1 MDKEGNVKAGHR
13 EKLKAHRHKWENWQI
28 SKKKKPSKYI
38 PFFHHSELK
47 THFYG

>member
-28 SKKKKPSKYI
+28 SKKKNPQNI
-38 PFFHHSELK
+38 FHFSIIVN
-47 THFYG
+47 